1 MTTTL
6 GNVSVGSIVTLNE
19 NGSPQNYI
27 VVQQGKPSELYDDSC
42 NGTWL
47 LRQDVYNSSKWGNND
62 NTYATSKINSSYLPD
77 TILPIY
83 DKNIQ
88 TAIIQVKIPYVNGTG
103 IMGTVSSGS
112 NGLPCKI
119 FLLSGLEVGFT
130 QNVTTY
136 LPTDGAKLSY
146 FDSGFSST
154 ANNKRIAK
162 YNGLDYSW
170 WLRSPYTKDAIKI
183 WYVNSYGEYGDASW
197 DSTHS
202 VRPALVLPYNLLVD
216 DNNAVIAIDT
226 PNITVPLNAMMGQ
239 FIPISWTAVDGATNY
254 QLQRNTGSGWSTIY
268 TGSNLAYQDTAG
280 SWSTVQYQV
289 AAQVDGVYGPY
300 GQSNQIPI
308 ILASTLAISG
318 TNGDLGII
326 TKDIGYTVTS
336 DTGNQ
341 ISLTRTI
348 NNIQVAS
355 LTVNSGFTYN
365 IPIADLPTGEGNIVI
380 TASVQ
385 SSAGLVT
392 ATRNWTYTK
401 TSIDFSSTGGIAQL
415 TQNKQNIW
423 PVTVSDAVE
432 APAYLG
438 GNLNAA
444 LNILSQA
451 ALYKTSPNEGLYDIL
466 GNSLLSLPIT
476 PGTQIATGSY
486 VGTGKYG
493 SSNPNSLTFEFEPKI
508 LIIPTYISS
517 YGFSYSTNF
526 CVSNAT
532 KIQSGKDLTW
542 YEGTSEFDIHGINFS
557 GNKVEWYSED
567 DASSQL
573 NESGYEYTYIIIG

>member
-62 NTYATSKINSSYLPD
+62 NTYAISKIHSSYLPD

-103 IMGTVSSGS
+103 NMGTVSSGS

-119 FLLSGLEVGFT
+119 FLLSGLEIGFT
-130 QNVTTY
+130 KNVLTY
-136 LPTDGAKLSY
+136 LPTDGAKLQY
-146 FDSGFSST
+146 FDSGFGST

-162 YNGLDYSW
+162 HNGLGYSW
-170 WLRSPYTKDAIKI
+170 WLRSPYTKDSIKI
-183 WYVNSYGEYGDASW
+183 WYVNNYGEYGDATW
-197 DSTHS
+197 DSTYN
-202 VRPALVLPYNLLVD
+202 VRPALVLPSSLLVD
-216 DNNAVIAIDT
+216 DNNAVIVIDT
-226 PNITVPLNAMMGQ
+226 PNITVPSNAMVGQ
-239 FIPISWTAVDGATNY
+239 SIPISWTAVDGATNY

-268 TGSNLAYQDTAG
+268 TGSNLTYQDTAG

-289 AAQVDGVYGPY
+289 AAQVNETYGPY
-300 GQSNQIPI
+300 NQSNQIPVI
-308 ILASTLAISG
+308 SASTLAISG
-318 TNGDLGII
+318 TDEDLGII
-326 TKDIGYTVTS
+326 TKDIGYTITS

-341 ISLTRTI
+341 INLTRTV
-348 NNIQVAS
+348 NGVQVAS
-355 LTVNSGFTYN
+355 LIVNSGFAYN

-385 SSAGLVT
+385 SSTGIVT
-392 ATRNWTYTK
+392 VTRNWTYTK

-423 PVTVSDAVE
+423 PITVSDAVQ

-486 VGTGKYG
+486 VGTGTYG
-493 SSNPNSLTFEFEPKI
+493 ADNPNSLTFDGIPKMVCVFDSTGNGFTENGGGFI
-508 LIIPTYISS
+508 WIQGNVGSISYNDNKFTQIGNTLS
-517 YGFSYSTNF
+517 WYTDTAPNQL
-526 CVSNAT
+526 NN
-532 KIQSGKDLTW
+532 SGK
-542 YEGTSEFDIHGINFS
+542 
-557 GNKVEWYSED
+557 
-567 DASSQL
+567 
-573 NESGYEYTYIIIG
+573 TYVYLALI